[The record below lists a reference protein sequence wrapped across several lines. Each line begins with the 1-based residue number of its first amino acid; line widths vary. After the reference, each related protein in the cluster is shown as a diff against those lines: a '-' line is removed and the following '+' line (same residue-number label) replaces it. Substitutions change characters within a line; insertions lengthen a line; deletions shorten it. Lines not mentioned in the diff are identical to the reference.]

1 MLTID
6 PNNLAERDNYK
17 FLTGSIIPRPV
28 ALVTTLSKDL
38 TLNAAPFSYFNIV
51 SSNPPMISISVQRSN
66 GEMKDTTRNAIFQKE
81 FVVHIADESYVEQM
95 NQTAKAYPASV
106 SEVKEAKLTEVRS
119 LKVKVPGIQE
129 AKIRLECVLEQAVP
143 LGGSGDTPACELL
156 IGRVVQYHIHPDLYE
171 QGRIDAESFRPISR
185 LAGNAYSTLGTLF
198 ELERPK

>member
-156 IGRVVQYHIHPDLYE
+156 IGRVVQYHIHPELYE
-171 QGRIDAESFRPISR
+171 LGRIDAESLRPISR

>member
-1 MLTID
+1 LLTID

-156 IGRVVQYHIHPDLYE
+156 IGRVVQYHIHPELYE
-171 QGRIDAESFRPISR
+171 LGRIDAESLRPISR